1 MSTTVEQAAAAPEC
15 GALLAA
21 ARCRAELS
29 LNELA
34 RRVGVSRWTI
44 TRLER
49 GQMMPGVETAV
60 ALARELREPALES
73 FGRRKSRKGQKPSN
87 AGKRYPAE
95 ILSAEHLEG
104 LLDACDQHSR
114 SEITR
119 LRNRALI
126 VVLWRAGLRISEALN
141 LTLADIDM
149 DGRTLRVEKSKTKA
163 GIRTVGLDA
172 MAHEA
177 LESWF
182 ECRPGGNEWVFVSL
196 TKYAT
201 SGGTGQQL
209 AYTTANDMLKRLA
222 KQAGIKQR
230 VHPHG
235 LRHQFAFEAHREGM
249 ALGVLS
255 EALGHKSPMM
265 TMHYAAHVLDRMEVA
280 QAMQRRTGP
289 AAPVE
294 TPPEGVA
301 SFDGMEALVD
311 RLMDG
316 VERRLGQIEA
326 RLSARNGG
334 EWR

>member
-1 MSTTVEQAAAAPEC
+1 MSTIVEQPAEC

-21 ARCRAELS
+21 ARCRAEIS

-34 RRVGVSRWTI
+34 RRVGVSRWMI
-44 TRLER
+44 TCLER

-141 LTLADIDM
+141 LALADIDM

-182 ECRPGGNEWVFVSL
+182 ECRPGGSEWVFVSL
-196 TKYAT
+196 TKYAP
-201 SGGTGQQL
+201 SGGSGQL

-249 ALGVLS
+249 AIGVLS

-280 QAMQRRTGP
+280 QAMQRRAGP
-289 AAPVE
+289 AAHIE

-316 VERRLGQIEA
+316 VEARLGEMEA
-326 RLSARNGG
+326 RLGARNGG
-334 EWR
+334 DA